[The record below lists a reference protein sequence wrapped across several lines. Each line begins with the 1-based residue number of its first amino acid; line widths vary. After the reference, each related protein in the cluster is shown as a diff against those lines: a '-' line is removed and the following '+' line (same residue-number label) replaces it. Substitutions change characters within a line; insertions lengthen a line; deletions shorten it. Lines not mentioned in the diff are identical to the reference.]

1 MRSRLSCSAIRPI
14 GKCRKHLVWIVDLNI
29 RSPVAGA
36 VRSVFA
42 KDDFERGSAVLDLG
56 CCQAASCVHTLAFV
70 HRAGRAGRVIPAAF
84 LFPGSTPLFTFFRK
98 IVGGILDLLPL
109 GQTHT
114 VFIQIVLIAFVL

>member
-36 VRSVFA
+36 VRSVIA

-56 CCQAASCVHTLAFV
+56 CCQAASCV
-70 HRAGRAGRVIPAAF
+70 
-84 LFPGSTPLFTFFRK
+84 RK